1 MSKKYFLML
10 LPYFLFAQGF
20 FVFYKIIPILLT
32 YYQPESI
39 FLLPWGSAALGAIL
53 AILTGIGILLKKR
66 WSIILY
72 LVFAVFPILITFFLH
87 QVAGIVIRVK
97 LPGIGEN
104 WIIILNVILA
114 LYLLFSEWKK
124 WAKV

>member
-1 MSKKYFLML
+1 MSKNYFVML
-10 LPYFLFAQGF
+10 LPYFLFAQGI

-66 WSIILY
+66 WGIILY
-72 LVFAVFPILITFFLH
+72 FIFAVFPILIAFFLQ
-87 QVAGIVIRVK
+87 QVAGIVSRVK
-97 LPGIGEN
+97 LPGLSES
-104 WIIILNVILA
+104 WLIILNIILVICLSLVA
-114 LYLLFSEWKK
+114 WKK

>member
-1 MSKKYFLML
+1 MPKKYFLML
-10 LPYFLFAQGF
+10 LPYFLFAQGI

-53 AILTGIGILLKKR
+53 AILTGIGILFKKR

-72 LVFAVFPILITFFLH
+72 FIFAVFPILVTFFLQ
-87 QVAGIVIRVK
+87 QVASIVIR
-97 LPGIGEN
+97 LPGLSES
-104 WIIILNVILA
+104 WLIILNIIFVIC
-114 LYLLFSEWKK
+114 FSLVEWKK